1 MPLFWF
7 VSFTH
12 RMKRI
17 RDKIFCFDIRL
28 EPNLRTRHTT
38 HIKGARCDFVESHG
52 IHMSEFPPLLLKK
65 RATTGSLSQ
74 NLFCQLQAKGEWLTI
89 LESLK
94 KKKKKKKNKQ
104 RCSYELKQP
113 NKQRCSYDLKRMY
126 IYGVHLGLWPQTT
139 LGGLHLIS
147 SPSLSLLVLMRL
159 LPKGDLG
166 LYLYPYLFYYPYMFN
181 SLGIC
186 A

>member
-7 VSFTH
+7 VTFTH

-38 HIKGARCDFVESHG
+38 HIKWARCDFVESHG

-94 KKKKKKKNKQ
+94 KKTKKQTNKQ
-104 RCSYELKQP
+104 RCSYELK
-113 NKQRCSYDLKRMY
+113 MIY
-126 IYGVHLGLWPQTT
+126 IYIYIYLCC
-139 LGGLHLIS
+139 
-147 SPSLSLLVLMRL
+147 PSGFLASNFSE
-159 LPKGDLG
+159 
-166 LYLYPYLFYYPYMFN
+166 LYLSSISISTYSGEAFI
-181 SLGIC
+181 SG
-186 A
+186 